1 MSDEQMIG
9 IVGGVGPYAG
19 LDLAEKIFDET
30 VANTDQ
36 EHLPVALISVPGT
49 IAERTEFLLGN
60 EQVNPAYAL
69 AQVVLRLETVG
80 AGVVGIPCNTAH
92 APQIFD
98 IMTAELDKSG
108 STARL
113 LHMIEEIA
121 GFIRRRFPKIET
133 VGVLSTTGTQIAG
146 VYPHYL
152 EREGLRVLQ
161 PDGKLQSE
169 IHAAIYDPE
178 SGIKA
183 RSNPVTDKARD
194 RLLGGILYL
203 EREGAEAIIL
213 GCSEIPLAVTDK
225 MVGGVPMIDPTFVLA
240 RALIKSVAPDRL
252 RTYEQPGEDHI
263 PSP

>member
-49 IAERTEFLLGN
+49 IAE
-60 EQVNPAYAL
+60 
-69 AQVVLRLETVG
+69 VLRLETVG